1 MVPFLLKFV
10 DNLTNVY
17 VQFNHK
23 RLKGQTGED
32 DSRIALSTLYYVL
45 LTICKAMAPFTPFFT
60 ETMFQNLQQAV
71 PNSDDSVYYCPF
83 PEIEGQTDK
92 RMDQSVLR
100 MMTVIDL
107 GRNFQECHSK
117 PLKTPLREMVVVHP
131 DVDFLD
137 DITGQLGKLSG
148 KEISKAMGLVAK
160 EVKSMTQAQIF
171 DFEKAGEARFAG
183 HVLALQD
190 IKV

>member
-10 DNLTNVY
+10 GNLTNVY
-17 VQFNHK
+17 VRFNRK
-23 RLKGQTGED
+23 RLKGRTGED

-45 LTICKAMAPFTPFFT
+45 LTICKAMAHFTPFFT

-71 PNSDDSVYYCPF
+71 PNSDDSVHYCPF

-92 RMDQSVLR
+92 HMDQSVLR

-107 GRNFQECHSK
+107 GRNIQEHHSK

-148 KEISKAMGLVAK
+148 KEICKAMGLVAK
-160 EVKSMTQAQIF
+160 EVKSMTQAQIL

-190 IKV
+190 IKA